1 MDNTREKLI
10 ELLRNGILAAM
21 DDEDRYNYSD
31 VVEYMMHHGV
41 TLQEHDCFWAT
52 EQAYKNGYE
61 AGKKDAVAH
70 GRWVLAKP
78 RVKGRN
84 ATYRC
89 TACGKLRSSYYND
102 VFQWEY
108 CPCGAKMD
116 GDWNG

>member
-1 MDNTREKLI
+1 MMATKKRLMNIDDFKRNLCHYCNTY
-10 ELLRNGILAAM
+10 M
-21 DDEDRYNYSD
+21 SDEPCEPGECWVYD
-31 VVEYMMHHGV
+31 VIAQTGSV
-41 TLQEHDCFWAT
+41 
-52 EQAYKNGYE
+52 
-61 AGKKDAVAH
+61 DAVEVVH

-116 GDWNG
+116 GDNNGS

>member
-1 MDNTREKLI
+1 M
-10 ELLRNGILAAM
+10 
-21 DDEDRYNYSD
+21 
-31 VVEYMMHHGV
+31 
-41 TLQEHDCFWAT
+41 AT
-52 EQAYKNGYE
+52 EKRLKGYDPITLE
-61 AGKKDAVAH
+61 SFTRHMTKHREPYDQYDMGYVDAVEQIENFLENNTVDAVEVVH

-116 GDWNG
+116 GDGNG

>member
-1 MDNTREKLI
+1 MMATKKRHDLVDRE
-10 ELLRNGILAAM
+10 A
-21 DDEDRYNYSD
+21 
-31 VVEYMMHHGV
+31 V
-41 TLQEHDCFWAT
+41 
-52 EQAYKNGYE
+52 
-61 AGKKDAVAH
+61 KDAIGFMNLHFLGHGETKSVLDSINEVPAVDAVEVKH
-70 GRWVLAKP
+70 GRWILAKP

-116 GDWNG
+116 GDSNE